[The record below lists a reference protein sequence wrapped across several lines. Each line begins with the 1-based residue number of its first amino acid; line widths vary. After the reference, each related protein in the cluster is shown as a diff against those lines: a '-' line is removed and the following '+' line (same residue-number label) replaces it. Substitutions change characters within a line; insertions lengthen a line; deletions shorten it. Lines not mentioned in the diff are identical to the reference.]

1 MVKLSYDFKT
11 QDFLSYM
18 KFENVPS
25 LLEPSGD
32 YVIVTWMYDEKGT
45 RVTDMKEAISGV
57 QKHFRW
63 DGTCFR
69 VCDMFLQFNQCP
81 T

>member
-1 MVKLSYDFKT
+1 METSYLKT
-11 QDFLSYM
+11 KNFLSYM

-32 YVIVTWMYDEKGT
+32 YVIVTWMYDEKGN
-45 RVTDMKEAISGV
+45 RVTDMKEAVSGV

-63 DGTCFR
+63 DGTCVR
-69 VCDMFLQFNQCP
+69 TCDMFLQFNQCP
-81 T
+81 I